1 MYARLLTRPA
11 KLGSSFF
18 LFGPR
23 GTGKTTWL
31 REQFPP
37 GNNVTIDL
45 LNSDVYAELLARPHR
60 LDTLVGTSHSGWVV
74 LDEIQRVPALLNEVH
89 RLVESRGLR
98 FAMTGSSARS
108 LRRKGVNL
116 LAGRALT
123 FHMHPLVAEELGPD
137 FDLDRAVRFGQL
149 PSIAGHGAPHEY
161 LKSYVQTYL
170 REEVQQE
177 GLTRNLGNFAR
188 FLETAS
194 FSQGAPLNISDIA
207 REAALDR
214 KVVDSY
220 FGILEDLMIG
230 LRLPVFA
237 KRAHRRLVAH
247 PKFYFFDAG
256 VFRVIRPM
264 GPLDSPAEAD
274 GAGLETLCLQELRA
288 LNDALGLEYELFY
301 WRTSDGT
308 EVDFVL
314 YGPRGLLAF
323 EVKRSSRYARADLT
337 GLRALKADYPVAQC
351 YLLYGG
357 DIVREED
364 GVRILPLKECLPR
377 LGQILAG
384 SVAGPHAESAG
395 ASRE

>member
-1 MYARLLTRPA
+1 MYTRLLKRPIE
-11 KLGSSFF
+11 LGKSFF

-31 REQFPP
+31 REHFKEV
-37 GNNVTIDL
+37 NSVYIDL
-45 LNSDVYAELLARPHR
+45 LDSRLYAELLARPDR
-60 LDTLVGTSHSGWVV
+60 LETLVGTNPTGWVI
-74 LDEIQRVPALLNEVH
+74 LDEVQRAPALLNEVH
-89 RLVESRGLR
+89 RLIESRGLR
-98 FAMTGSSARS
+98 FALTGSSARS

-123 FHMHPLVAEELGPD
+123 FHMHPLVAEEMGAD
-137 FDLDRAVRFGQL
+137 FNLDRALRFGML
-149 PSIAGHGAPHEY
+149 PSIAHHTDPHEY

-194 FSQGAPLNISDIA
+194 FSQGSPINIAEIA
-207 REAALDR
+207 RESALDR
-214 KVVDSY
+214 KVVESY
-220 FGILEDLMIG
+220 FGILEDLMVG
-230 LRLPVFA
+230 LRLPVFT

-247 PKFYFFDAG
+247 PKFYLFDAG
-256 VFRVIRPM
+256 VYRAIRPM
-264 GPLDSPAEAD
+264 GPLDSPEEAE
-274 GAGLETLCLQELRA
+274 GASLETLCLQILRA
-288 LNDALGLEYELFY
+288 VNDALGLEYELFY

-323 EVKRSSRYARADLT
+323 EIKRSNRYSRSDLK
-337 GLRALKADYPVAQC
+337 GLRALKADYPIAQC

-357 DIVREED
+357 EFPRVED
-364 GVRILPLKECLPR
+364 GIQILPIQQGLSQLTTI
-377 LGQILAG
+377 LQIIQPFQSSG
-384 SVAGPHAESAG
+384 H
-395 ASRE
+395 